1 MDVLFADLAGLNLSA
16 TRNTSKGYKAM
27 DMDQIRPPKIAGYAV
42 ISQIGRGGG
51 SLIYEIKDTKTG
63 EIYALKYVSREMDK
77 GPRFFEQ
84 VEAEHKLGQKVTHPV
99 LRKTLRI
106 RKRGLISTQEL
117 FLWMELVNGRP
128 LSRKGN
134 DFSRP
139 MLALLK
145 AGDGLRAIHRMGYIH
160 ADFNPKNV
168 MVSEEGIVKLIDYGQ
183 CCSMGT
189 MKKRVQGTLE
199 FLAPEQ
205 ATKGVL
211 DHRTDIFNFAA
222 TLYWALTGQTIGLPI
237 PEARGQRKA
246 GSRNVPAPG
255 TLNPR
260 ISNRINEI
268 IMWCLAETPSERPE
282 SIDEF
287 LGDLHVELRE
297 NLFVSRSL

>member
-1 MDVLFADLAGLNLSA
+1 
-16 TRNTSKGYKAM
+16 M
-27 DMDQIRPPKIAGYAV
+27 DMDQIRPPKVPGYEI

-51 SLIYEIKDTKTG
+51 SLIYEVKDSKTG
-63 EIYALKYVSREMDK
+63 ESCALKYVSREMEK
-77 GPRFFEQ
+77 GPRFFSQ
-84 VEAEHKLGQKVTHPV
+84 VEAEHKLGQKVSHPA

-106 RKRGLISTQEL
+106 RKRGFLATQEL
-117 FLWMELVNGRP
+117 FLWMELVYGRP
-128 LSRKGN
+128 LSRKGT

-168 MVSEEGIVKLIDYGQ
+168 MVADDGTVKLIDYGQ
-183 CCSMGT
+183 SCTRGT
-189 MKKRVQGTLE
+189 IKKRVQGTLE

-211 DHRTDIFNFAA
+211 DHRTDIYTFGA
-222 TLYWALTGQTIGLPI
+222 TLYWALTGQTIGLPM

-246 GSRNVPAPG
+246 GSRKIAPAR
-255 TLNPR
+255 TLNAH
-260 ISNRINEI
+260 ISDKINEI
-268 IMWCLAETPSERPE
+268 VMACLAESPGDRPE
-282 SIDEF
+282 SMDDF

-297 NLFVSRSL
+297 SLFAGRSR